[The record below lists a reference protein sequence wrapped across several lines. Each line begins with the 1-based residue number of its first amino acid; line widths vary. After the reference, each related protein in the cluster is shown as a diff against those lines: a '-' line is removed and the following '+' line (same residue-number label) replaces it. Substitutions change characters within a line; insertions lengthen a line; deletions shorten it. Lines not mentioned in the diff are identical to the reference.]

1 MTHTP
6 AFPIV
11 WTEIPVTDMDA
22 ARRFYEPV
30 FGWEMTLNTE
40 GPNDMLV
47 FPYDDKSGVAGHLYP
62 GTPAKGGS
70 TTHLVIPDKLEDAIS
85 RVWDAGGTVL
95 EIPPVEMPF
104 GRFAYALDPDGNSI
118 GLFEPAAKA
127 A

>member
-6 AFPIV
+6 THPIV
-11 WTEIPVTDMDA
+11 WTEIPVSDLDA

-30 FGWEMTLNTE
+30 FGWTLTLQNS
-40 GPNDMLV
+40 PVNDMLV
-47 FPYDDKSGVAGHLYP
+47 FPHDPEMGVAGHLYP
-62 GTPAKGGS
+62 GTPAKGGT
-70 TTHLVIPDKLEDAIS
+70 TTHFIIPDKLEDAIS

-95 EIPPVEMPF
+95 EMPPVEMPF